1 MKAEEL
7 KEKLKRIK
15 DNDCILEGS
24 DSYYEMSREMMN
36 HIGDVDP
43 VLRDELIYEI
53 FCVWVYERQVLNPE
67 ELKELLESALDS
79 NHLFYRIEEQNKDD
93 VFTRTFSAL
102 LITLILAVNNKNCFL
117 SDEKFDVTKNKLIDY
132 MNGEKD
138 VRGYV
143 EGPGWAHSAAHTADG
158 LDELAVNER
167 TDKEDLIKILE
178 AIQRKVLVGYYVY
191 VDEESERMLNA
202 VENAF
207 NRKLLSEDVIINWF
221 NQFIS
226 LRESCA
232 FDTYIEK
239 FHQKV
244 NLKGFLRSA
253 YFRFLSEEGYENIV
267 ERIRNILAEL
277 K

>member
-1 MKAEEL
+1 MKPEEL
-7 KEKLKRIK
+7 KKKLKQIK
-15 DNDCILEGS
+15 DNDCIFEGS
-24 DSYYEMSREMMN
+24 DNYYDMSKEMIN

-53 FCVWVYERQVLNPE
+53 FCVWIYERKVLKPE
-67 ELKELLESALDS
+67 EIKELLKSALDS

-102 LITLILAVNNKNCFL
+102 LITLILAVNNKNRFL
-117 SDEKFDVTKNKLIDY
+117 NDEEFNFAKNRLIDY
-132 MNGEKD
+132 MNEEKD

-158 LDELAVNER
+158 LDELAINEG

-207 NRKLLSEDVIINWF
+207 NRKLLSEDEIINWF

-226 LRESCA
+226 LRENCA

-253 YFRFLSEEGYENIV
+253 YFRFLNEEGYKNIV
-267 ERIRNILAEL
+267 VRIKSLLDNL